1 MSDFFES
8 FDDSS
13 VRKLNEEYLSL
24 SEEDRKK
31 WVQDAKKKRIEM
43 ANKLR
48 KEIEKLEK
56 EGFFEK
62 NKI

>member
-1 MSDFFES
+1 MTELFES

-13 VRKLNEEYLSL
+13 VRKLDEEYLSL

-31 WVQDAKKKRIEM
+31 WVRDAKKKRVELY
-43 ANKLR
+43 NKLM
-48 KEIEKLEK
+48 KDIEKLEK